1 MRIFYYTKILLGRS
15 ISYGNVYMIIV
26 HAVKNNMLYE
36 IGKYCQKI
44 TKTEGDLMD
53 VIEVLQINGELP
65 IEIDFQN
72 DIKAYM
78 KKNKIIIQKI

>member
-36 IGKYCQKI
+36 IGKCCQKI

>member
-36 IGKYCQKI
+36 VGKCCQKI

-65 IEIDFQN
+65 IEIDFQHN
-72 DIKAYM
+72 INTYM
-78 KKNKIIIQKI
+78 KNNKIKIQKI

>member
-15 ISYGNVYMIIV
+15 ISYGNIYMIIV

-36 IGKYCQKI
+36 IGKCCQKI